1 MRRLLSLL
9 ILVSPLMGQQTGG
22 PPRSGLT
29 PEALTAHLRN
39 TPLLHADFT
48 QTRTLKALSRPLV
61 SRGTTVVDRQRG
73 VIWQVTRPLNLTY
86 VVTPQGVLE
95 VGPDGRRR
103 AQTAKDAPMVAQ
115 MGRIM
120 QALMEGRWSVL
131 EDYFTLQAQGTPE
144 RWEIRLSPKPV
155 AASFIKAILVK
166 GGRVLERFQIEE
178 PGGDRSEVVFGAPRL
193 DQPLSEAE
201 SRLLSLK

>member
-1 MRRLLSLL
+1 MKRLLILL
-9 ILVSPLMGQQTGG
+9 ILVGPLTGG
-22 PPRSGLT
+22 SPQSDT
-29 PEALTAHLRN
+29 SPETLTAHLRR

-95 VGPDGRRR
+95 VGPDGRRKT
-103 AQTAKDAPMVAQ
+103 QTAKDAPMVAQ

-131 EDYFTLQAQGTPE
+131 EDYFTLKALGTPD

-155 AASFIKAILVK
+155 AASFIKAIQVK
-166 GGRVLERFQIEE
+166 GGKVLERFQIEE
-178 PGGDRSEVVFGAPRL
+178 PGGDRSEVVFGPPGL
-193 DQPLSEAE
+193 DQPLTEGE
-201 SRLLSLK
+201 LRLLSLR

>member
-1 MRRLLSLL
+1 MRRLA
-9 ILVSPLMGQQTGG
+9 LVVLAAPLAAQTAD
-22 PPRSGLT
+22 
-29 PEALTAHLRN
+29 ALTAHLRN

-48 QTRTLKALSRPLV
+48 QTRHLKALTRPLV
-61 SRGTTVVDRQRG
+61 ARGTVVVDRQRG
-73 VIWQVTRPLNLTY
+73 IIWQVLRPLNLTY

-95 VGPDGRRR
+95 VGPDGRRKT
-103 AQTAKDAPMVAQ
+103 QTTKDAPMVAQ

-120 QALMEGRWSVL
+120 QALAEGRWSVL
-131 EDYFTLQAQGTPE
+131 EDYFTLKAQGTPG

-155 AASFIKAILVK
+155 AASFIKSVVVK

-178 PGGDRSEVVFGAPRL
+178 PGGDHSEVVFGAPRL

-201 SRLLSLK
+201 ARLLNLK